1 MLDFRRFEVIT
12 FDCYGTLI
20 DWETGILNALRP
32 LRETAH
38 LRASDREMLEAYA
51 LLESALE
58 SGGDHLRYRDV
69 LRGVMRG
76 LTQRFGAAADKVDL
90 DALSQSLPQWPAF
103 PDTVESLRRL
113 KKHYQL
119 AILSNTDDD
128 LFAET
133 ARMLQVPFDFVIT
146 AEQVGTYKPSHRN
159 FVHAH
164 QIIGVPKEKWLHAA
178 QSRFHDIAP
187 ARALGISNVWVNRRH
202 DKDGDGATSMSAAQ
216 PDLAVPDLKTLADLV
231 DAARR

>member
-1 MLDFRRFEVIT
+1 MLDFRRFDVIT

-20 DWETGILNALRP
+20 DWETGLLEALRP
-32 LRETAH
+32 MREAAQ
-38 LRASDREMLEAYA
+38 LRATDDEVLAAYA
-51 LLESALE
+51 LLESTLE
-58 SGGDHLRYRDV
+58 SGDYMRYRDV

-90 DALSQSLPQWPAF
+90 DALAKSLPDWPPF
-103 PDTVESLRRL
+103 PDTVQSLRRL

-119 AILSNTDDD
+119 GILSNTDDD
-128 LFAET
+128 LFSET
-133 ARMLQVPFDFVIT
+133 ARVLQVPFDFVIT

-164 QIIGVPKEKWLHAA
+164 QIIGVPKEKWLHVA

-202 DKDGDGATSMSAAQ
+202 DKDGEGATAMSAAQ

-231 DAARR
+231 DAANR

>member
-32 LRETAH
+32 LRATAQ
-38 LRASDREMLEAYA
+38 LRASDNEILEAYG

-58 SGGDHLRYRDV
+58 AGEYMRYRDV

-76 LTQRFGAAADKVDL
+76 LAQRFGAAADKVDF
-90 DALSQSLPQWPAF
+90 DALANSLGQWPAF
-103 PDTVESLRRL
+103 ADTVESLKRL
-113 KKHYQL
+113 KRHYKL
-119 AILSNTDDD
+119 AIVSNTDDD
-128 LFAET
+128 LFAQT
-133 ARMLQVPFDFVIT
+133 ARVLQVPFDFVIT
-146 AEQVGTYKPSHRN
+146 AEQVGAYKPSHRN

-187 ARALGISNVWVNRRH
+187 ARALGISSVWVNRRH
-202 DKDGDGATSMSAAQ
+202 DKDGEGATAISGAT
-216 PDLAVPDLKTLADLV
+216 PDLVVPDLKTLADLV
-231 DAARR
+231 HAAAC